1 MKLNMQSEF
10 LKIDAQPS
18 NYTYALEYKLT
29 VRQLSMV
36 LCFIVS
42 LVAVLCERVS
52 VSDILKMTARTGNK
66 RIQT

>member
-10 LKIDAQPS
+10 SKIDAQRS

-29 VRQLSMV
+29 VRKSSIV

-42 LVAVLCERVS
+42 LVAVLCEGVS
-52 VSDILKMTARTGNK
+52 LAGI
-66 RIQT
+66 